1 MLAEVS
7 HSQGRSALNLKT
19 EEKVSQQGE
28 VKNKSLTTLSL
39 EAVNACGVSPR
50 CSKVHYGQIHD
61 MGYLVQLLWM
71 TGMAMHGR
79 AIDPAYSGRWNDQ
92 ESVTWSGR
100 VPWIRWLTS
109 AFEFQRGAEDLDAWR
124 PST

>member
-19 EEKVSQQGE
+19 EEKVSEQGE
-28 VKNKSLTTLSL
+28 VKNKSLTALSL
-39 EAVNACGVSPR
+39 EAVNACGVTPR
-50 CSKVHYGQIHD
+50 WCKVHYGQNHG

-79 AIDPAYSGRWNDQ
+79 ASHAVLGRA
-92 ESVTWSGR
+92 VLWSGILHFGAR
-100 VPWIRWLTS
+100 RRW
-109 AFEFQRGAEDLDAWR
+109 G
-124 PST
+124 

>member
-1 MLAEVS
+1 MLAEVG
-7 HSQGRSALNLKT
+7 HSQGWSALNLKT
-19 EEKVSQQGE
+19 EEKVSEQGE
-28 VKNKSLTTLSL
+28 VQKQKFTTLPS

>member
-19 EEKVSQQGE
+19 EEKVSEQGE
-28 VKNKSLTTLSL
+28 VKNKSLTALSL

-71 TGMAMHGR
+71 TGIWPCMAVQSTQPTAAGGMIRRASHGQVECPGY
-79 AIDPAYSGRWNDQ
+79 AG
-92 ESVTWSGR
+92 
-100 VPWIRWLTS
+100 
-109 AFEFQRGAEDLDAWR
+109 
-124 PST
+124 